1 MRINIDKTEALYLH
15 NDLLKSTQDT
25 NILLADDLKI
35 FYEVIRVIDGK
46 ALFLN
51 EHIDR
56 LEQSLILSNI
66 KCFKK
71 SETTKHVKKLLE
83 ANYVREKNLKINFFC
98 DNDAENLFA
107 FFIESHYPNQQAYKY
122 GVKVELLPIERH
134 NPNVKLE
141 NPILRGSADKAICM
155 SQTHEMLLV
164 NSNGY
169 ITEGSRSNFFAV
181 FGDLLVTPPAQQV
194 LEGITRKMVIRLA
207 KENSIKFEERPI
219 HSSEIYKMDGAFIT
233 GTSTKVLPIAKIGDY
248 EYNEMPSITT
258 TLQNLY
264 DKLTTENLQTQ

>member
-1 MRINIDKTEALYLH
+1 
-15 NDLLKSTQDT
+15 
-25 NILLADDLKI
+25 
-35 FYEVIRVIDGK
+35 
-46 ALFLN
+46 
-51 EHIDR
+51 
-56 LEQSLILSNI
+56 
-66 KCFKK
+66 
-71 SETTKHVKKLLE
+71 
-83 ANYVREKNLKINFFC
+83 
-98 DNDAENLFA
+98 
-107 FFIESHYPNQQAYKY
+107 
-122 GVKVELLPIERH
+122 
-134 NPNVKLE
+134 
-141 NPILRGSADKAICM
+141 
-155 SQTHEMLLV
+155 MLLV

-219 HSSEIYKMDGAFIT
+219 HSSEIEKMDGAFIT